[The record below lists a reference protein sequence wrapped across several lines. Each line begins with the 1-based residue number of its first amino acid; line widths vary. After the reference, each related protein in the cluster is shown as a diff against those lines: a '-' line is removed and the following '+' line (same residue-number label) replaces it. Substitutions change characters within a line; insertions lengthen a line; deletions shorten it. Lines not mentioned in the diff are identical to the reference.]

1 MKDLKSISISKD
13 HAKLLLQTRG
23 NIAVN
28 YTSYLAKNFEDLE
41 EDIILLE
48 NDFDVYVYISKLVNG
63 PISDGIQTEDFVL
76 IGKKEN
82 VYNAL
87 SEMTD
92 DSVNVFDFKEYK
104 FD

>member
-1 MKDLKSISISKD
+1 MKDLKSISISKEN
-13 HAKLLLQTRG
+13 AKLLLQ
-23 NIAVN
+23 NSDYIALDYN
-28 YTSYLAKNFEDLE
+28 EFWAENFEDLE
-41 EDIILLE
+41 EEIILLK